1 MVHGDNIIYVRIY
14 WENHPSDKT
23 PVNERNLNKMDLA
36 LHLLDERVVWLNEN
50 KFDKTESFKLVKDIS
65 LNEENGVF
73 TITFYDNTKK
83 QIDTILEKIAVN
95 FDFDEERQQLIIT
108 LDDGTEKR
116 VDLSALIT
124 QYEFL
129 TSETISPEVESGK
142 VKFEVREGS
151 IQEKHLR
158 PDYLADIRVEQGKAQ
173 LSAAKSE
180 EFAKLSE
187 SYAHGGTGVREG
199 EETDNAME
207 YARQA
212 KESADRANNIV
223 SGGLV
228 TGVKGYNEDLYRT
241 GDVSLGMHDILPRNS
256 VNLSD
261 VPVDNS
267 WHDIEIEGILEG
279 INIVK
284 AIVWVKRREKIYP
297 GIYTGMFNW
306 YKQKTEISDF
316 TEEIPL
322 DFSGDMYVPPSQGTT
337 TLPASRFYL
346 RKAWE
351 KDKFPSL
358 QLSITR
364 GISGLSATVELTI
377 INLLS
382 FLHI

>member
-1 MVHGDNIIYVRIY
+1 
-14 WENHPSDKT
+14 
-23 PVNERNLNKMDLA
+23 
-36 LHLLDERVVWLNEN
+36 
-50 KFDKTESFKLVKDIS
+50 
-65 LNEENGVF
+65 
-73 TITFYDNTKK
+73 
-83 QIDTILEKIAVN
+83 
-95 FDFDEERQQLIIT
+95 
-108 LDDGTEKR
+108 
-116 VDLSALIT
+116 
-124 QYEFL
+124 
-129 TSETISPEVESGK
+129 
-142 VKFEVREGS
+142 
-151 IQEKHLR
+151 
-158 PDYLADIRVEQGKAQ
+158 
-173 LSAAKSE
+173 
-180 EFAKLSE
+180 
-187 SYAHGGTGVREG
+187 
-199 EETDNAME
+199 
-207 YARQA
+207 
-212 KESADRANNIV
+212 
-223 SGGLV
+223 
-228 TGVKGYNEDLYRT
+228 
-241 GDVSLGMHDILPRNS
+241 MHDILPRNS

-284 AIVWVKRREKIYP
+284 AIVWVKRREEIYP

-346 RKAWE
+346 RKAWG

-358 QLSITR
+358 QLSIAR